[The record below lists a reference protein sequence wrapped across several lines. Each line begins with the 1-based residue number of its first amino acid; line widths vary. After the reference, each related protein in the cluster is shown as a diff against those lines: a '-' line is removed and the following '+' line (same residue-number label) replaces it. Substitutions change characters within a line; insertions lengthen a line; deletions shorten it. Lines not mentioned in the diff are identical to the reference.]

1 MKDSNTS
8 SETSSITPSQGNVI
22 AIDGTN
28 SANNVAVDKT
38 SVTEYEPSSLECNSD
53 SSSSTLSYTS
63 PISQPDDLQHGVAVA
78 DALRSAWTKKALVI
92 AYSGLFFSALIINFS
107 SYASQTY
114 TPWATSSFKAHSM
127 LATAAVVYKIARVI
141 TYPIMAKM
149 ADVFG
154 RAEGFTFAIFFIT
167 LSYIMY
173 ASANNISAYVTGYFF
188 DAVGD
193 VGYTIMQ
200 QIFIADT
207 TTLINRG
214 LWASLP
220 EAITSI
226 PTLYLGSIVGESM
239 LEHSTWRWGYGMWA
253 IILPVCVSPLI
264 GIMFWLHK
272 KAKANGEVREISILK
287 NINKED
293 PWRKKAYQMLYIE
306 LDMVGAFLL
315 AAGLTL
321 SLIPINVAGKSNA
334 DRWKEPHNIIML
346 VIGILCFIA
355 FLIWDSKFAKKPF
368 IPYRMACNL
377 TIFAACAIGAFDF
390 ANYACF
396 TSFFPSYLQ
405 VAGNHSPGSATRID
419 NSLRVSFQIASV
431 FVGILMKYT
440 KRAKI
445 YVYIGVPMVCLGQ
458 GLMIYFVNRPNDGY
472 TNEASFIT
480 AKVIFGVGRGF
491 YQTASQVLVQAVA
504 RKQEV
509 AVATALFLAT
519 MNIGAAIGT
528 TIGGAIW
535 NEKLPG
541 LLTEY
546 LPDEMKANATTIFKS
561 IAVAK
566 SYPVESASR
575 IAIDQAYKETLQVLA
590 IVSTCFTIPMLVLM
604 FLLTNVHLDSDAQ
617 DDSESHE
624 QEQKKIE
631 QGGNIDMKSQQEM
644 VEQDHGMELVLKQT
658 QSK

>member
-1 MKDSNTS
+1 MSEFAHNTS
-8 SETSSITPSQGNVI
+8 QEPREKVVALDQTATN
-22 AIDGTN
+22 TN
-28 SANNVAVDKT
+28 SASDSKSHLDNDSHSIN
-38 SVTEYEPSSLECNSD
+38 SNSD
-53 SSSSTLSYTS
+53 SSSSN
-63 PISQPDDLQHGVAVA
+63 IQHGVAVA
-78 DALRSAWTKKALVI
+78 EALKSAWTKKSLII

-107 SYASQTY
+107 GYASSTY

-173 ASANNISAYVTGYFF
+173 AASNNISTYVAGYFF

-207 TTLINRG
+207 TSLLNRG

-239 LEHSTWRWGYGMWA
+239 LTHSTWRWGYGMWA

-272 KAKANGEVREISILK
+272 KAKIHGETREIAIMQ
-287 NINKED
+287 NIDKSA
-293 PWRKKAYQMLYIE
+293 PWYKRAHQLLYIE
-306 LDMVGAFLL
+306 LDIVGAFLL

-321 SLIPINVAGKSNA
+321 TLIPINIAGKANIN
-334 DRWKEPHNIIML
+334 RWKQAHNIVML
-346 VIGILCFIA
+346 VLGILCFGA
-355 FLIWDSKFAKKPF
+355 FLVWDSKYAKKPF
-368 IPYRMACNL
+368 IPYRMVRNL
-377 TIFAACAIGAFDF
+377 TILSACAIGAFDF

-405 VAGNHSPGSATRID
+405 VAGGYSAGTSTRID

-431 FVGILMKYT
+431 LVGVLMKYT
-440 KRAKI
+440 KRGKI
-445 YVYIGVPMVCLGQ
+445 YVYIGVPMVVLGQ
-458 GLMIYFVNRPNDGY
+458 GLMIYFVNRPNQGH
-472 TNEASFIT
+472 TNEASYIV
-480 AKVIFGVGRGF
+480 AKVIFGIGRGF
-491 YQTASQVLVQAVA
+491 YQTSSQVIVQAVCK
-504 RKQEV
+504 KQQV

-519 MNIGAAIGT
+519 MNIGGAIGT

-535 NEKLPG
+535 NERLPAKLA
-541 LLTEY
+541 EY
-546 LPDEMKANATTIFKS
+546 LPTENKKNATAIFKS
-561 IAVAK
+561 IAVATK
-566 SYPVESASR
+566 FAQGTPAREAINRSYS
-575 IAIDQAYKETLQVLA
+575 ETLQILG
-590 IVSTCFTIPMLVLM
+590 IVSTCFTVPMLFLM
-604 FLLTNVHLDSDAQ
+604 FFVTNVHLDEAD
-617 DDSESHE
+617 EKIVKLEEE
-624 QEQKKIE
+624 QRAIE
-631 QGGNIDMKSQQEM
+631 QGGEVSEKTSQEKIEE
-644 VEQDHGMELVLKQT
+644 EQGHGLVLKQT
-658 QSK
+658 DSK